1 MSLDIAKVLLFM
13 FLCLLPGILGSM
25 YTSTD
30 TEWYNSLQQ
39 PTFQPPGWVF
49 GPVWTVLYIMMGI
62 SLYLVWKLPSS
73 ALRTYAL
80 TFFGIQL
87 VLNGLWTF
95 LFFGA
100 GSLLWSSVDILLLLA
115 SLSTTIYFFYQLST
129 TAAYLLVPY
138 LLWVSFATVLNL
150 TIYYLNPGA

>member
-1 MSLDIAKVLLFM
+1 M

-25 YTSTD
+25 FTSTD
-30 TEWYNSLQQ
+30 TEWYNSLRK
-39 PTFQPPGWVF
+39 PSFQPPGWVF

-73 ALRTYAL
+73 DLRTYAL

-100 GSLLWSSVDILLLLA
+100 GSLFWSSVNILLLLT
-115 SLSTTIYFFYQLST
+115 SLSTTIYFFYRLST
-129 TAAYLLVPY
+129 TAAYLLAPY
-138 LLWVSFATVLNL
+138 ILWVSFATVLNL
-150 TIYYLNPGA
+150 TIYYLNPGS

>member
-1 MSLDIAKVLLFM
+1 MDLDVAKVLFFM

-30 TEWYNSLQQ
+30 TEWYNSLNQ
-39 PTFQPPGWVF
+39 PSFQPPGWVF
-49 GPVWTVLYIMMGI
+49 GPVWTVLYLMMGI
-62 SLYLVWKLPSS
+62 SLYLVWKLPTSTLRTS
-73 ALRTYAL
+73 ALA
-80 TFFGIQL
+80 FFGIQL

-129 TAAYLLVPY
+129 TAAYLLIPY